1 VRPFRFAVQV
11 SNAPS
16 GAAWRDLARKVE
28 ELGYATLYVPDH
40 LDDQFAPMIAM
51 TVAAESTTT
60 LLVGSLVLDN
70 DFRHPVV
77 VAKEIATL
85 DLLTEGRLEV
95 GMGAGW
101 MRTDYDMSG
110 IEMDPGGTR
119 IARLAESLEIMT
131 AMWTTGRATFLG
143 DHYSVTDAVGTPPP
157 FTKPRP
163 TLVIGGGG
171 KQILTLAAQQADIVS
186 IIPSLAAGYIGPET
200 AASAVEEKFHERVR
214 WIKEA
219 AGSRFD
225 DLELQ
230 NWTVAVQVV
239 PNGAEVRAQVAP
251 LFNLTSEQLAGVPLA
266 LIGSVDEIVELLERR
281 REVFGFSYVVVHE
294 PEIEAFAPVV
304 ARLAGG

>member
-1 VRPFRFAVQV
+1 
-11 SNAPS
+11 
-16 GAAWRDLARKVE
+16 
-28 ELGYATLYVPDH
+28 
-40 LDDQFAPMIAM
+40 M
-51 TVAAESTTT
+51 
-60 LLVGSLVLDN
+60 
-70 DFRHPVV
+70 
-77 VAKEIATL
+77 
-85 DLLTEGRLEV
+85 
-95 GMGAGW
+95 
-101 MRTDYDMSG
+101 
-110 IEMDPGGTR
+110 
-119 IARLAESLEIMT
+119 
-131 AMWTTGRATFLG
+131 
-143 DHYSVTDAVGTPPP
+143 TDAVGTPPP

>member
-1 VRPFRFAVQV
+1 VRPFRFAVQL
-11 SNAPS
+11 SNAAS
-16 GAAWRDLARKVE
+16 GPAWRDLARKVE
-28 ELGYATLYVPDH
+28 KLGYATLYVPDH

-51 TVAAESTTT
+51 TVAAEATTT
-60 LLVGSLVLDN
+60 LRVGSLVFDN

-77 VAKEIATL
+77 LAKEVATL
-85 DLLTEGRLEV
+85 DLLAEGRLEV

-110 IEMDPGGTR
+110 IAMDPPSVR

-131 AMWTTGRATFLG
+131 AMWMTGLASFSGT
-143 DHYSVTDAVGTPPP
+143 YYTVTDAVGTPPP

-163 TLVIGGGG
+163 TLVIGGGS
-171 KQILTLAAQQADIVS
+171 KQILTLAARQADIVS
-186 IIPSLAAGYIGPET
+186 IIPSLAAGFIGAET
-200 AASAVEEKFHERVR
+200 AASAVEEKFHQRVL
-214 WIKEA
+214 WVKEA
-219 AGSRFD
+219 AGDRFD

-251 LFNLTSEQLAGVPLA
+251 LFNLTAEQLAGVPLA
-266 LIGSVDEIVELLERR
+266 LIGSVDEIVDLLERR
-281 REVFGFSYVVVHE
+281 RELFGFSYVVVHE

-304 ARLAGG
+304 ARLAGR